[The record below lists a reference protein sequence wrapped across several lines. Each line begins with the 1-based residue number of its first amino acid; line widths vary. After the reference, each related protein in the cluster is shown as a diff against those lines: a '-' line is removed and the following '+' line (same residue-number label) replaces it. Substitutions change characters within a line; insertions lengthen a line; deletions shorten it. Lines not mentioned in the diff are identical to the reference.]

1 MLSLPIYLRGSSF
14 YLHTR
19 IGTKQFKR
27 SLCTND
33 EKLAIIRAT
42 RIYEIIMAKQLEGD
56 LLSLNLDPDRIKR
69 FEIDLSKGVLRADG
83 PEDHQRMMEAL
94 AVLKN
99 TAKTPI
105 ESIVSP
111 SVAVPPTEKGLKLL
125 ELLDKFFLLKSQLK
139 PATILSY
146 KNTIGEIKDFLK
158 NPFIQNIGVSDI
170 TRYQEHLAAVR
181 KNTPRTIDSKVSTV
195 RTLFN
200 YAIKQGYYFE
210 KNPAENRA
218 LLTKKQ
224 KNRGGYAVAT
234 EEEIQKLYD
243 TDRFKEHKETHPDF
257 YWTMVLVL
265 VTGCRISE
273 ITSLTAEQFHETV
286 NGTRYISVVDAKT
299 EAGNRDIP
307 IPELLFKWGLADFM
321 EGKEKIFKYKE
332 RDGKGSGNA
341 VLKRFKRLLDE
352 LMINRP
358 KLVVHSIRKFVND
371 YFQKNG
377 IDFETRCQFIGHEFD
392 HVNTQV
398 YMKPLTIEEMSSRV
412 KSVQQKILVLSGLL
426 QTKF

>member
-1 MLSLPIYLRGSSF
+1 MLSLPIYLRGSSY

-33 EKLAIIRAT
+33 KKLAIIRAT
-42 RIYEIIMAKQLEGD
+42 RIYEIVMAKQLEGD
-56 LLSLNLDPDRIKR
+56 LVSLNFDSDKLKR
-69 FEIDLSKGVLRADG
+69 FEIDLSRGILKADG
-83 PEDHQRMMEAL
+83 PADHQRMMEAL

-99 TAKTPI
+99 TTKTPL
-105 ESIVSP
+105 ESIATS
-111 SVAVPPTEKGLKLL
+111 SVTLPTTEKGLKLL

-146 KNTIGEIKDFLK
+146 KNTIGEFKDFLK

-170 TRYQEHLAAVR
+170 SRYQEHLAAVR
-181 KNTPRTIDSKVSTV
+181 KNSPRTIDSKVSTV

-200 YAIKQGYYFE
+200 FSIKQGYYFE

-224 KNRGGYAVAT
+224 KNRGGYVVAT
-234 EEEIQKLYD
+234 EEEIQKLYNSEQ
-243 TDRFKEHKETHPDF
+243 FKAYKETHPDF
-257 YWTMVLVL
+257 YWSMVLVL

-299 EAGNRDIP
+299 DAGNRDIP
-307 IPELLFKWGLADFM
+307 IPEMLFKWGLDEFIG
-321 EGKEKIFKYKE
+321 EKDKIFKYKE
-332 RDGKGSGNA
+332 LLGKGSGNA
-341 VLKRFKRLLDE
+341 VLKRFKRLLED
-352 LMINRP
+352 LKITRP

-371 YFQKNG
+371 FFQKNN

-398 YMKPLTIEEMSSRV
+398 YMNKLTIEELNSRV
-412 KSVQQKILVLSGLL
+412 KSVQQKILILSGLL

>member
-1 MLSLPIYLRGSSF
+1 MLSLPIYLRGSSY

-19 IGTKQFKR
+19 IGSKQFKR
-27 SLCTND
+27 SLGTSD

-42 RIYEIIMAKQLEGD
+42 RIYEIVMAKQLEGD
-56 LLSLNLDPDRIKR
+56 LLSLNLDKVRK

-105 ESIVSP
+105 ESIVSS
-111 SVAVPPTEKGLKLL
+111 SVVVSPAEKGLKLL
-125 ELLDKFFLLKSQLK
+125 ELLDKFFLLKAQLK
-139 PATILSY
+139 PATVLSY
-146 KNTIGEIKDFLK
+146 KNTIGEFKDFLK
-158 NPFIQNIGVSDI
+158 NPFIQNVGVSDI
-170 TRYQEHLAAVR
+170 SRYQEHLAAVR

-200 YAIKQGYYFE
+200 FAIKQGYYFE

-224 KNRGGYAVAT
+224 KNRGGYVVAT

-243 TDRFKEHKETHPDF
+243 TEEFKIFKSKDPDF
-257 YWTMVLVL
+257 YWAMVLVL

-273 ITSLTAEQFHETV
+273 ITSLTAEQFKITSNSV
-286 NGTRYISVVDAKT
+286 SYISVVDSKT
-299 EAGNRDIP
+299 EAGIRDIP
-307 IPELLFKWGLADFM
+307 IPELLFKWGLADFI
-321 EGKEKIFKYKE
+321 ENKTKIFKYKE
-332 RDGKGSGNA
+332 RLGKGSGNA
-341 VLKRFKRLLDE
+341 VIKRFKRLLE
-352 LMINRP
+352 NLKINRP

-371 YFQKNG
+371 FFQKNN

-392 HVNTQV
+392 HVNVQT
-398 YMKPLTIEEMSSRV
+398 YTKILTVEEMNSRV

-426 QTKF
+426 KTKF

>member
-56 LLSLNLDPDRIKR
+56 LLSLNLDPDKIKR

-139 PATILSY
+139 PATVLSY
-146 KNTIGEIKDFLK
+146 KNTIG
-158 NPFIQNIGVSDI
+158 
-170 TRYQEHLAAVR
+170 H
-181 KNTPRTIDSKVSTV
+181 
-195 RTLFN
+195 
-200 YAIKQGYYFE
+200 IKQMHSMM
-210 KNPAENRA
+210 N
-218 LLTKKQ
+218 LSQ
-224 KNRGGYAVAT
+224 K
-234 EEEIQKLYD
+234 
-243 TDRFKEHKETHPDF
+243 
-257 YWTMVLVL
+257 
-265 VTGCRISE
+265 
-273 ITSLTAEQFHETV
+273 
-286 NGTRYISVVDAKT
+286 
-299 EAGNRDIP
+299 
-307 IPELLFKWGLADFM
+307 EL
-321 EGKEKIFKYKE
+321 IY
-332 RDGKGSGNA
+332 
-341 VLKRFKRLLDE
+341 
-352 LMINRP
+352 
-358 KLVVHSIRKFVND
+358 
-371 YFQKNG
+371 
-377 IDFETRCQFIGHEFD
+377 
-392 HVNTQV
+392 
-398 YMKPLTIEEMSSRV
+398 
-412 KSVQQKILVLSGLL
+412 
-426 QTKF
+426 